1 MGRPISQYTLWMA
14 SFLAPMMSLSQ
25 SSHLE
30 GLCFRSVQWYP
41 TLKMSS
47 IPLSKKWRMEQHI
60 RAKASGEAKKSRSL
74 CNMASFIVRPQKGHL
89 CWHRLLSKTFLTLL
103 SIIVN
108 KFKKSNETLGFHMY
122 DCNIKETSFYA
133 FNFYRTYHQNHKCSV
148 FSAIEIYSW

>member
-14 SFLAPMMSLSQ
+14 SFLASMMSTSH

-30 GLCFRSVQWYP
+30 GLCFWSVQWYP
-41 TLKMSS
+41 ILKMSS

-60 RAKASGEAKKSRSL
+60 SAKASGEARKSRSR
-74 CNMASFIVRPQKGHL
+74 CTMASFIVRPQKGHL

-108 KFKKSNETLGFHMY
+108 KFKKSNETLGFHKY
-122 DCNIKETSFYA
+122 DCNSKETSVYD
-133 FNFYRTYHQNHKCSV
+133 FNDRTYHHNCKCSV
-148 FSAIEIYSW
+148 FSVIKICSW